1 MAIDNKALFNL
12 GYGLY
17 ILTTNDGKK
26 DNGMIC
32 NTVMQVSIDKIA
44 VGINKQN
51 YTHDTVKSTKKLN
64 VLCLDKSVTF
74 SVFKTFGFQSGIDKD
89 KMRYETFYRSQ
100 NGLAVIDK
108 HVNAFLSLEVED
120 YIDLGSHGLFICSVV
135 ESKVLSNKP
144 SVTYADYHA
153 TIKPK
158 PQPVAKKGYRCK
170 ICGYVYEGES
180 LPEDFTCPLCKHP
193 ASDFE
198 EIL

>member
-17 ILTTNDGKK
+17 ILTTSDGKK

-32 NTVMQVSIDKIA
+32 NTVMQVSNEKIA

-51 YTHDTVKSTKKLN
+51 YSHDTVKSSGKLN
-64 VLCLDKSVTF
+64 VLCLDKTVPF
-74 SVFKTFGFQSGIDKD
+74 SVFKTFGFQSGKDKD
-89 KMRYETFYRSQ
+89 KMRYETFYRVE
-100 NGLAVIDK
+100 NGLAVIEK
-108 HVNAFLSLEVED
+108 HVNAFLSLKVED
-120 YIDLGSHGLFICSVV
+120 YVDVGSHGLFICSVT
-135 ESKVLSNKP
+135 ESKVLSNVP

-198 EIL
+198 EIK